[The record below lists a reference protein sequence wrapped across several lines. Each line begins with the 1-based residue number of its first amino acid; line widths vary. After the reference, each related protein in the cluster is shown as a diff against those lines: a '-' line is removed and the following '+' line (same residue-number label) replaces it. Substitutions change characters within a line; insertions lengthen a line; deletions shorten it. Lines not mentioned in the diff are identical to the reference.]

1 MRIRIAI
8 LLCCVLTLGCDSIF
22 LGDES
27 PIDVSANLELPPST
41 GDGIEVSSPSRE
53 GLDSAMLFNMVK
65 DYMDNGSPGI
75 RSILISRN
83 NKLVLEAYFDGWNRE
98 RRQDLRSASKSFVSA
113 VAGIAID
120 KGVIASVDEK
130 VLSYFPEYQQIEN
143 HDARKYDMTI
153 RDLLRMRTGLGCNDW
168 SPASP
173 GNQEYMYPKDDWI
186 KFIFDLPVVNTPG
199 SIFSYCSGAP
209 IVVSAIITKA
219 SGKKSS
225 DFADENLFAPLG
237 ITDYVW
243 EYMPGKREYAGGK
256 LHMRP
261 RDFLKFGLLMLNDGR
276 WNDQVILSEGWIQE
290 SIAPN
295 GTVPVRRAGVEYGYY
310 WWVTSWDIDGEI
322 INAYYANGNGG
333 QLLYIFEELDMV
345 VAFTGNAYNTN
356 ADNKVYSII
365 QRKILPAV
373 LN

>member
-1 MRIRIAI
+1 M
-8 LLCCVLTLGCDSIF
+8 
-22 LGDES
+22 
-27 PIDVSANLELPPST
+27 
-41 GDGIEVSSPSRE
+41 
-53 GLDSAMLFNMVK
+53 
-65 DYMDNGSPGI
+65 
-75 RSILISRN
+75 
-83 NKLVLEAYFDGWNRE
+83 
-98 RRQDLRSASKSFVSA
+98 
-113 VAGIAID
+113 
-120 KGVIASVDEK
+120 
-130 VLSYFPEYQQIEN
+130 
-143 HDARKYDMTI
+143 
-153 RDLLRMRTGLGCNDW
+153 
-168 SPASP
+168 
-173 GNQEYMYPKDDWI
+173 
-186 KFIFDLPVVNTPG
+186 
-199 SIFSYCSGAP
+199 
-209 IVVSAIITKA
+209 VSAIITKA

-290 SIAPN
+290 STAPN